1 MATWVIDGKSD
12 LPSRWCRFYNINKTT
27 VNNRMMQGLTLKEAL
42 TFPKVPQS
50 KVGSGRPYSN
60 AIAYWES
67 IGLKIGIDE
76 SAFELIRGPQEYR
89 ARCRF
94 MKKKTPTM
102 TDLQLAFD
110 FEQLQVRTLVEGK
123 IIWFALID
131 VCKVLDIADYKQV
144 YDRLDDDERGVGKIY
159 TPGGVQE
166 MRCVNE
172 PGLYEVIIRSNSE
185 KAKPFRRWITHE
197 VLPAIRQKGY
207 YALMSDEQLLKL
219 LKERHKEKP
228 HFIREAQIALDEQ
241 RAFDK
246 WSIDSR
252 IKDLWGKR
260 FELSYGEYTRELV
273 AICNHSISRYN
284 SEMTRYEKFCKMQAK
299 TEALNKY
306 RGGIR

>member
-1 MATWVIDGKSD
+1 
-12 LPSRWCRFYNINKTT
+12 
-27 VNNRMMQGLTLKEAL
+27 
-42 TFPKVPQS
+42 
-50 KVGSGRPYSN
+50 
-60 AIAYWES
+60 
-67 IGLKIGIDE
+67 
-76 SAFELIRGPQEYR
+76 
-89 ARCRF
+89 
-94 MKKKTPTM
+94 M
-102 TDLQLAFD
+102 TNLQLSFNY
-110 FEQLQVRTLVEGK
+110 EQLQIRTVSDAVG
-123 IIWFALID
+123 IWFALRD
-131 VCKVLDIADYKQV
+131 VCKILGIKNPRFVWN
-144 YDRLDDDERGVGKIY
+144 RLDDDERGVGKIH

-166 MRCVNE
+166 MQCVNE

-197 VLPAIRQKGY
+197 VLPAIRQKGD

-219 LKERHKEKP
+219 LKERYKEKP